1 VELVQG
7 PGGRDCRGGLTM
19 AAPSYVHPIARVAG
33 MLGEGEDLL
42 ADLAL
47 NLETEDGC
55 LWVLDID
62 NGSTLAFTADG
73 IDSLRQL
80 LPDLKR

>member
-1 VELVQG
+1 MELVQG

-19 AAPSYVHPIARVAG
+19 AAPSYVRTIARVAG
-33 MLGEGEDLL
+33 MLGEDLL